1 MGLFSKKT
9 TVEELRG
16 YKKITINGMRFVI
29 KRINPLLDFHSD
41 QMPQIFTDFVSA
53 RPSALPSITPESIK
67 KYQED
72 MYAVIR
78 AGVIEPVLSKEGITP
93 EDLFRDMEVGVKLYQ
108 SILEHSMNRFKGLRK
123 LFFSIRS
130 KYNSYIEWRKLTGH
144 YQAAFYAQV
153 GNSQPLSN
161 NSLTPLS

>member
-16 YKKITINGMRFVI
+16 YKKITINGMRFTI

-53 RPSALPSITPESIK
+53 RPSALPTMTPETIK

-72 MYAVIR
+72 MYAIIR
-78 AGVIEPVLSKEGITP
+78 AGVVDPVLSKEGITT
-93 EDLFRDMEVGVKLYQ
+93 EDLFRDMEIGTKLYQ
-108 SILEHSMNRFKGLRK
+108 AILEHSMNRFKGLKK
-123 LFFSIRS
+123 LFFSIKS
-130 KYNSYIEWRKLTGH
+130 KYSSYIVWRKLTGH
-144 YQAAFYAQV
+144 YQATFYKQM
-153 GNSQPLSN
+153 NSSQFLKD
-161 NSLTPLS
+161 NSLTPSS